1 MITGSCLCGGVKFQI
16 AGRIGPV
23 VYCHCRQC
31 QKAQGTAFATTAPVR
46 AQYFEL
52 LSGREL
58 IREYESSPGKY
69 RAFCSVCGSPIYS
82 RRPADPDTYR
92 IRLGTLDGDPGRRP
106 VSHVWTSSKAPWF
119 EIADA
124 LPQFEEK
131 GPPEQR
137 KPAD

>member
-1 MITGSCLCGGVKFQI
+1 MVAGSCLCGGVTFRLN
-16 AGRIGPV
+16 GSIGPI

-46 AQYFEL
+46 AEYVEF

-82 RRPADPDTYR
+82 RRPADPGTYR
-92 IRLGTLDGDPGRRP
+92 IRLGTLDGDPARRP
-106 VSHVWTSSKAPWF
+106 VAHVWTSSKASWF
-119 EIADA
+119 EITDA
-124 LPQFEEK
+124 LPQFEGM
-131 GPPEQR
+131 GPAVQR
-137 KPAD
+137 KPDD